1 MSFASVMELG
11 FREWIFEYWRYWQY
25 EGEDSVSVRN
35 LENLFCV
42 FHAVGG
48 GEIGV
53 QRVDI

>member
-42 FHAVGG
+42 FRAVGG